1 MRIPSQSIVENK
13 AVAACTTHTLQTA
26 SAPSDVR
33 VAIVVSRYN
42 HAITYSL
49 LCGAVETLN
58 NAGVVSGRIEVAEVP
73 GAFELPLAA
82 DALACSGRFAAVLC
96 LGAVIRGETT
106 HDQHINTAVAN
117 GIETAGRQYGIPVLF
132 GLLTCDT
139 LKQAEARAG
148 GDVGNKGAEC
158 AEAAIAMINL
168 LQDVSGQ

>member
-1 MRIPSQSIVENK
+1 MRIPSQSVAENK
-13 AVAACTTHTLQTA
+13 AVAGCRTHALQTA

-58 NAGVVSGRIEVAEVP
+58 NAGVISGRIEVAEVP

-96 LGAVIRGETT
+96 LGAV
-106 HDQHINTAVAN
+106 
-117 GIETAGRQYGIPVLF
+117 
-132 GLLTCDT
+132 TCDT
-139 LKQAEARAG
+139 LGQAEARAG

>member
-1 MRIPSQSIVENK
+1 
-13 AVAACTTHTLQTA
+13 
-26 SAPSDVR
+26 
-33 VAIVVSRYN
+33 
-42 HAITYSL
+42 
-49 LCGAVETLN
+49 
-58 NAGVVSGRIEVAEVP
+58 
-73 GAFELPLAA
+73 
-82 DALACSGRFAAVLC
+82 VLC

-117 GIETAGRQYGIPVLF
+117 GIESVGRQYGIPVLF

-139 LKQAEARAG
+139 LGQAEARAG

>member
-1 MRIPSQSIVENK
+1 MRIPSQSVAENK
-13 AVAACTTHTLQTA
+13 AVTGCTTHSLQTA

-33 VAIVVSRYN
+33 VAIAVSCYN
-42 HAITYSL
+42 RAITYSL

-58 NAGVVSGRIEVAEVP
+58 NAGVDSGRIEVAEVP

-106 HDQHINTAVAN
+106 HDQYINTSVAN
-117 GIETAGRQYGIPVLF
+117 GIENIGRQYGIPILF

-139 LKQAEARAG
+139 LEQAEARAG
-148 GDVGNKGAEC
+148 GDVGNKGSEC

-168 LQDVSGQ
+168 LQEVLGQ

>member
-1 MRIPSQSIVENK
+1 MP
-13 AVAACTTHTLQTA
+13 
-26 SAPSDVR
+26 DV
-33 VAIVVSRYN
+33 I
-42 HAITYSL
+42 
-49 LCGAVETLN
+49 
-58 NAGVVSGRIEVAEVP
+58 SGRIEVGEVP

-106 HDQHINTAVAN
+106 HDQHIIQLWRTASKVLA
-117 GIETAGRQYGIPVLF
+117 QYGIPVLF

-139 LKQAEARAG
+139 LGQAEARAG

>member
-1 MRIPSQSIVENK
+1 MRISPQSVPKNE
-13 AVAACTTHTLQTA
+13 AVAGCTMYSLQTA

-42 HAITYSL
+42 HSITYSL

-58 NAGVVSGRIEVAEVP
+58 NAGIVSARIEVAEVP

-117 GIETAGRQYGIPVLF
+117 GIESVGRQYGIPILF

-139 LKQAEARAG
+139 LGQAEARAG

-168 LQDVSGQ
+168 LQDVLGQ